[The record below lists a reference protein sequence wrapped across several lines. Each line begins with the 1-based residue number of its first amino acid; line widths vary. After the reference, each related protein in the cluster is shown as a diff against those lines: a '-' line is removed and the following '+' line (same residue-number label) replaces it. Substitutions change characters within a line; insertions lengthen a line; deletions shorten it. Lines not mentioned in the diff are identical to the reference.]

1 MQRGIEKK
9 IPVGIEKFE
18 KIRTEGFYYID
29 KTAFIHELLY
39 SWGEVNLFTRPR
51 RFGKTLNMDM
61 LKTFFEIGTDAS
73 LFAGLAIAE
82 EQELCRKYMGQFP
95 VVFLSL
101 KSIEGADF
109 ESAKK
114 KLSIILR
121 KEVRR
126 FQFLLESDRLTDV
139 EKSLYSQ
146 LIMVGEN
153 NSFNIPDT
161 ILMGSLY
168 TLSALL
174 KKHYGLDVI
183 ILIDEYDVPLAKA
196 NENGYYDQM
205 VMLIR
210 NMFDQALKT
219 NGNLKFAVLTGCL
232 RIAKESIF
240 TGLNNMKVLS
250 VTDVRFD
257 EYFGFMDAEVQEMLK
272 YYGLSDHYDT
282 IKEWYDGYR
291 FGKTEVYC
299 PWDVLCYCDALL
311 GDRSAS
317 PEAYWSNTSGN
328 EAIRHFLEQ
337 AGSVT
342 RWELEQLIAGGTV
355 SQRPRCKH
363 TGHQISSD
371 ASIGVLDPRGSRQMD
386 MPACPLG
393 SLPAGIK
400 KGIPKAGFQL
410 PGYLLASLSL
420 SKFFLSD
427 LKKLLCIL
435 SGSLH
440 YSLIRNSLYLSNGL
454 CHISKIHRTVPL
466 PSVGFRGQIRGICLQ
481 EQIIQ
486 RSIFYYFLQT
496 LSVLKSN
503 YSSHSQV
510 ITHVHVF
517 PGMFFG
523 IRIAVDHS
531 PEIIRPLG
539 FHNIQ
544 RILCSVPAVDNDGQS
559 CLFCQIHLPD
569 KPFFLDLMVF
579 FIPVVI
585 QADLPYGGDLLPVAV
600 TPQFLHIL
608 FRKIS
613 YFIRMD
619 PHCSINKWILFR
631 EGYGISH
638 SL

>member
-1 MQRGIEKK
+1 MANNTKKKLPIGIES
-9 IPVGIEKFE
+9 FE
-18 KIRTEGFYYID
+18 EIRTEDFYYTD
-29 KTAFIHELLY
+29 KTGLIRNLLRN
-39 SWGEVNLFTRPR
+39 WGEVNQFTRPR
-51 RFGKTLNMDM
+51 RFGKSLNMSM
-61 LKTFFEIGTDAS
+61 LKAFFELGCDRS
-73 LFAGLAIAE
+73 LFEGLDVM
-82 EQELCRKYMGQFP
+82 QDPGLCDAWMGKYP
-95 VVFLSL
+95 VISISL
-101 KSIEGADF
+101 KSVNGNNYDTAC
-109 ESAKK
+109 SMMS
-114 KLSIILR
+114 SIIGREAL
-121 KEVRR
+121 R

-342 RWELEQLIAGGTV
+342 RRELEQLIAGGTV

-386 MPACPLG
+386 MPSAWLVARG
-393 SLPAGIK
+393 NKTIRQDLTYNDMYDSIDNVWSLL
-400 KGIPKAGFQL
+400 FTT
-410 PGYLLASLSL
+410 GYLTQRGVTEQREYILAIPNKEIRNIFTEQILQWFQDTARKDGDALHTFCNAFKNGDNKTAEKKFNEYLRRTISIRDTAVRRDKKENYYHGILLGLLSFESSWDLASNRESGDGYCDIMAEIDTEGIGIVIELKYADNGDL
-420 SKFFLSD
+420 DAACRKAMEQID
-427 LKKLLCIL
+427 LKRYDEQLIDDGMETIL
-435 SGSLH
+435 KYGVAC
-440 YSLIRNSLYLSNGL
+440 YKKR
-454 CHISKIHRTVPL
+454 CR
-466 PSVGFRGQIRGICLQ
+466 
-481 EQIIQ
+481 II
-486 RSIFYYFLQT
+486 LDKT
-496 LSVLKSN
+496 
-503 YSSHSQV
+503 
-510 ITHVHVF
+510 
-517 PGMFFG
+517 
-523 IRIAVDHS
+523 
-531 PEIIRPLG
+531 
-539 FHNIQ
+539 
-544 RILCSVPAVDNDGQS
+544 IL
-559 CLFCQIHLPD
+559 
-569 KPFFLDLMVF
+569 
-579 FIPVVI
+579 
-585 QADLPYGGDLLPVAV
+585 
-600 TPQFLHIL
+600 
-608 FRKIS
+608 
-613 YFIRMD
+613 
-619 PHCSINKWILFR
+619 
-631 EGYGISH
+631 
-638 SL
+638 

>member
-1 MQRGIEKK
+1 MPENKKKLPIGIEQF
-9 IPVGIEKFE
+9 GE
-18 KIRTEGFYYID
+18 IRADDFYYID
-29 KTAFIHELLY
+29 KTGLIRELLNN
-39 SWGEVNLFTRPR
+39 WGKVNLFTRPR
-51 RFGKTLNMDM
+51 RFGKSLNMSM
-61 LKTFFEIGTDAS
+61 LKAFFELGCDRS
-73 LFAGLAIAE
+73 LFEGLDIM
-82 EQELCRKYMGQFP
+82 QDPGLCDAWMGKYP
-95 VVFLSL
+95 VISISL
-101 KSIEGADF
+101 KSVNGNNYDTACSMMSSVIGREA
-109 ESAKK
+109 
-114 KLSIILR
+114 L
-121 KEVRR
+121 R

-174 KKHYGLDVI
+174 KKHYGSDVI

-272 YYGLSDHYDT
+272 YYDLSDHYDT

-342 RWELEQLIAGGTV
+342 RRELEQLIAGGTV
-355 SQRPRCKH
+355 NKTIRQDLTYNDMYDSIDNVWSLLFTTGYLTQKGITEQREYILAIPNKEIRNIF
-363 TGHQISSD
+363 TDQISKWFQD
-371 ASIGVLDPRGSRQMD
+371 TARKDGDTLHAFCNAFKTGDNKTAEKKFNEYLRRTISIRDTAVRKDKKENYYHGIL
-386 MPACPLG
+386 LG
-393 SLPAGIK
+393 LLS
-400 KGIPKAGFQL
+400 FESSWD
-410 PGYLLASLSL
+410 LASNRESGDGYCDIMAEIDTEGIGIVIELKYADNGDL
-420 SKFFLSD
+420 DAACRKAMEQID
-427 LKKLLCIL
+427 LKRYDEQLIDDGMETIL
-435 SGSLH
+435 KYGVAC
-440 YSLIRNSLYLSNGL
+440 YKKR
-454 CHISKIHRTVPL
+454 CR
-466 PSVGFRGQIRGICLQ
+466 
-481 EQIIQ
+481 II
-486 RSIFYYFLQT
+486 LDKT
-496 LSVLKSN
+496 
-503 YSSHSQV
+503 
-510 ITHVHVF
+510 
-517 PGMFFG
+517 
-523 IRIAVDHS
+523 
-531 PEIIRPLG
+531 
-539 FHNIQ
+539 
-544 RILCSVPAVDNDGQS
+544 IL
-559 CLFCQIHLPD
+559 
-569 KPFFLDLMVF
+569 
-579 FIPVVI
+579 
-585 QADLPYGGDLLPVAV
+585 
-600 TPQFLHIL
+600 
-608 FRKIS
+608 
-613 YFIRMD
+613 
-619 PHCSINKWILFR
+619 
-631 EGYGISH
+631 
-638 SL
+638 

>member
-1 MQRGIEKK
+1 MANNTKKKLPIGIES
-9 IPVGIEKFE
+9 FE
-18 KIRTEGFYYID
+18 EIRTEDFYYID
-29 KTAFIHELLY
+29 KTGLIRNLLRN
-39 SWGEVNLFTRPR
+39 WGEVNQFTRPR
-51 RFGKTLNMDM
+51 RFGKSLNMSM
-61 LKTFFEIGTDAS
+61 LKAFFELGCDRS
-73 LFAGLAIAE
+73 LFEGLDVM
-82 EQELCRKYMGQFP
+82 QDPGLCDAWMGKYP
-95 VVFLSL
+95 VISISL
-101 KSIEGADF
+101 KSVNGNNYDTAC
-109 ESAKK
+109 SMMS
-114 KLSIILR
+114 SIIGREAL
-121 KEVRR
+121 R

-342 RWELEQLIAGGTV
+342 RRELEQLIAGGTV
-355 SQRPRCKH
+355 NKTIRQDLTYNDMYDSIDNVWSLLFTTGYLTQRGVTEQREYILAIPNKEIRNIF
-363 TGHQISSD
+363 TEQISKWFQD
-371 ASIGVLDPRGSRQMD
+371 TARQDGDTLHAFCNAFKTGDNKTAEKKFTEYLRRTISIRDTAVRRDKKENYYHGIL
-386 MPACPLG
+386 LG
-393 SLPAGIK
+393 LLS
-400 KGIPKAGFQL
+400 FESSWD
-410 PGYLLASLSL
+410 LASNRESGDGYCDIMAEIDTEGIGIVIELKYADNGDL
-420 SKFFLSD
+420 DAACRKAMEQID
-427 LKKLLCIL
+427 LKRYDEQLIDDGMETIL
-435 SGSLH
+435 KYGVAC
-440 YSLIRNSLYLSNGL
+440 YKKR
-454 CHISKIHRTVPL
+454 CR
-466 PSVGFRGQIRGICLQ
+466 
-481 EQIIQ
+481 II
-486 RSIFYYFLQT
+486 L
-496 LSVLKSN
+496 
-503 YSSHSQV
+503 
-510 ITHVHVF
+510 
-517 PGMFFG
+517 
-523 IRIAVDHS
+523 
-531 PEIIRPLG
+531 
-539 FHNIQ
+539 
-544 RILCSVPAVDNDGQS
+544 
-559 CLFCQIHLPD
+559 D
-569 KPFFLDLMVF
+569 KTM
-579 FIPVVI
+579 I
-585 QADLPYGGDLLPVAV
+585 
-600 TPQFLHIL
+600 
-608 FRKIS
+608 
-613 YFIRMD
+613 
-619 PHCSINKWILFR
+619 
-631 EGYGISH
+631 
-638 SL
+638 

>member
-1 MQRGIEKK
+1 MPENKKKLPIGIES
-9 IPVGIEKFE
+9 FD
-18 KIRTEGFYYID
+18 KIRSGDFYYID
-29 KTAFIHELLY
+29 KTGLIRDLLRN
-39 SWGEVNLFTRPR
+39 WGEVNLFTRPR
-51 RFGKTLNMDM
+51 RFGKSLNMSM
-61 LKTFFEIGTDAS
+61 LKAFFELGCDRS
-73 LFAGLAIAE
+73 LFEGLDIM
-82 EQELCRKYMGQFP
+82 QDPGLCDAWMGKYP
-95 VVFLSL
+95 VISISL
-101 KSIEGADF
+101 KSVNGNNYDTAC
-109 ESAKK
+109 SMMS
-114 KLSIILR
+114 SIIGREAL
-121 KEVRR
+121 R

-257 EYFGFMDAEVQEMLK
+257 EYFGFMDAEVQEMLE

-311 GDRSAS
+311 GDHSAS

-342 RWELEQLIAGGTV
+342 RRELEQLIAGGTV
-355 SQRPRCKH
+355 NKTIRQDL
-363 TGHQISSD
+363 TYND
-371 ASIGVLDPRGSRQMD
+371 MYDSIDNVW
-386 MPACPLG
+386 
-393 SLPAGIK
+393 SLL
-400 KGIPKAGFQL
+400 FTT
-410 PGYLLASLSL
+410 GYLTQRGVTEQREYILAIPNKEIRNIFTEQILQWFQDTARKDGDALHTFCNAFKNGDNKTAEKKFNEYLRRTISIRDTAVRRDKKENYYHGILLGLLSFESSWDLASNRESGDGYCDIMAEIDTEGIGIVIELKYADNGDL
-420 SKFFLSD
+420 DAACRKAMEQID
-427 LKKLLCIL
+427 LKRYDEQLIDDGMETIL
-435 SGSLH
+435 KYGVAC
-440 YSLIRNSLYLSNGL
+440 YKKR
-454 CHISKIHRTVPL
+454 CR
-466 PSVGFRGQIRGICLQ
+466 
-481 EQIIQ
+481 II
-486 RSIFYYFLQT
+486 LDKT
-496 LSVLKSN
+496 
-503 YSSHSQV
+503 
-510 ITHVHVF
+510 
-517 PGMFFG
+517 
-523 IRIAVDHS
+523 
-531 PEIIRPLG
+531 
-539 FHNIQ
+539 
-544 RILCSVPAVDNDGQS
+544 IL
-559 CLFCQIHLPD
+559 
-569 KPFFLDLMVF
+569 
-579 FIPVVI
+579 
-585 QADLPYGGDLLPVAV
+585 
-600 TPQFLHIL
+600 
-608 FRKIS
+608 
-613 YFIRMD
+613 
-619 PHCSINKWILFR
+619 
-631 EGYGISH
+631 
-638 SL
+638 

>member
-1 MQRGIEKK
+1 MGKY
-9 IPVGIEKFE
+9 PVIS
-18 KIRTEGFYYID
+18 I
-29 KTAFIHELLY
+29 
-39 SWGEVNLFTRPR
+39 
-51 RFGKTLNMDM
+51 
-61 LKTFFEIGTDAS
+61 
-73 LFAGLAIAE
+73 
-82 EQELCRKYMGQFP
+82 
-95 VVFLSL
+95 SL
-101 KSIEGADF
+101 KSVNGNNYDTAC
-109 ESAKK
+109 SMMS
-114 KLSIILR
+114 SIIGREAL
-121 KEVRR
+121 R

-257 EYFGFMDAEVQEMLK
+257 EYFGFMDAEVQEMSK

-342 RWELEQLIAGGTV
+342 RRELEQLIAGGTV
-355 SQRPRCKH
+355 NKTIRQDL
-363 TGHQISSD
+363 TYND
-371 ASIGVLDPRGSRQMD
+371 MYDSIDNVW
-386 MPACPLG
+386 
-393 SLPAGIK
+393 SLL
-400 KGIPKAGFQL
+400 FTT
-410 PGYLLASLSL
+410 GYLTQRGVTEQREYILAIPNKEIRNIFTEQILQWFQDTARKDGDALHTFCNAFKNGDNKTAEKKFNEYLRRTISIRDTAVRRDKKENYYHGILLGLLSFESSWDLASNRESGDGYCDIMAEIDTEGIGIVIELKYADNGDL
-420 SKFFLSD
+420 DAACRKAMEQID
-427 LKKLLCIL
+427 LKRYDEQLIDDGMETIL
-435 SGSLH
+435 KYGVAC
-440 YSLIRNSLYLSNGL
+440 YKKR
-454 CHISKIHRTVPL
+454 CR
-466 PSVGFRGQIRGICLQ
+466 
-481 EQIIQ
+481 II
-486 RSIFYYFLQT
+486 LDKT
-496 LSVLKSN
+496 
-503 YSSHSQV
+503 
-510 ITHVHVF
+510 
-517 PGMFFG
+517 
-523 IRIAVDHS
+523 
-531 PEIIRPLG
+531 
-539 FHNIQ
+539 
-544 RILCSVPAVDNDGQS
+544 IL
-559 CLFCQIHLPD
+559 
-569 KPFFLDLMVF
+569 
-579 FIPVVI
+579 
-585 QADLPYGGDLLPVAV
+585 
-600 TPQFLHIL
+600 
-608 FRKIS
+608 
-613 YFIRMD
+613 
-619 PHCSINKWILFR
+619 
-631 EGYGISH
+631 
-638 SL
+638 

>member
-1 MQRGIEKK
+1 MANNTKKKLPIGIES
-9 IPVGIEKFE
+9 FE
-18 KIRTEGFYYID
+18 EIRTEDFYYTD
-29 KTAFIHELLY
+29 KTGLIRNLLRN
-39 SWGEVNLFTRPR
+39 WGEVNQFTRPR
-51 RFGKTLNMDM
+51 RFGKSLNMSM
-61 LKTFFEIGTDAS
+61 LKAFFELGCDRS
-73 LFAGLAIAE
+73 LFEGLDVM
-82 EQELCRKYMGQFP
+82 QDPGLCDAWMGKYP
-95 VVFLSL
+95 VISISL
-101 KSIEGADF
+101 KSVNGNNYDTAC
-109 ESAKK
+109 SMMS
-114 KLSIILR
+114 SIIGREAL
-121 KEVRR
+121 R

-342 RWELEQLIAGGTV
+342 RRELEQLIAGGTV

-393 SLPAGIK
+393 SLLAGIK
-400 KGIPKAGFQL
+400 R
-410 PGYLLASLSL
+410 SV
-420 SKFFLSD
+420 
-427 LKKLLCIL
+427 
-435 SGSLH
+435 
-440 YSLIRNSLYLSNGL
+440 
-454 CHISKIHRTVPL
+454 RT
-466 PSVGFRGQIRGICLQ
+466 
-481 EQIIQ
+481 
-486 RSIFYYFLQT
+486 
-496 LSVLKSN
+496 
-503 YSSHSQV
+503 
-510 ITHVHVF
+510 
-517 PGMFFG
+517 
-523 IRIAVDHS
+523 
-531 PEIIRPLG
+531 
-539 FHNIQ
+539 
-544 RILCSVPAVDNDGQS
+544 
-559 CLFCQIHLPD
+559 
-569 KPFFLDLMVF
+569 
-579 FIPVVI
+579 
-585 QADLPYGGDLLPVAV
+585 
-600 TPQFLHIL
+600 
-608 FRKIS
+608 
-613 YFIRMD
+613 
-619 PHCSINKWILFR
+619 
-631 EGYGISH
+631 
-638 SL
+638 

>member
-1 MQRGIEKK
+1 MANNTKKKLPIGIES
-9 IPVGIEKFE
+9 FE
-18 KIRTEGFYYID
+18 EIRTEDFYYTD
-29 KTAFIHELLY
+29 KTGLIRNLLRN
-39 SWGEVNLFTRPR
+39 WGEVNQFTRPR
-51 RFGKTLNMDM
+51 RFGKSLNMSM
-61 LKTFFEIGTDAS
+61 LKAFFELGCDRS
-73 LFAGLAIAE
+73 LFEGLDVM
-82 EQELCRKYMGQFP
+82 QDPGLCDAWMGKYP
-95 VVFLSL
+95 VISISL
-101 KSIEGADF
+101 KSVNGNNYDTAC
-109 ESAKK
+109 SMMS
-114 KLSIILR
+114 SIIGREAL
-121 KEVRR
+121 R

-342 RWELEQLIAGGTV
+342 RRELEQLIAGGTV

-386 MPACPLG
+386 MPRQDLTYNDMYDSIDNVW
-393 SLPAGIK
+393 SLL
-400 KGIPKAGFQL
+400 FTT
-410 PGYLLASLSL
+410 GYLTQRGVTEQREYILAIPNKEIRNIFTEQILQWFQDTARKDGDALHTFCNAFKNGDNKTAEKKFNEYLRRTISIRDTAVRRDKKENYYHGILLGLLSFESSWDLASNRESGDGYCDIMAEIDTEGIGIVIELKYADNGDL
-420 SKFFLSD
+420 DAACRKAMEQID
-427 LKKLLCIL
+427 LKRYDEQLIDDGMETIL
-435 SGSLH
+435 KYGVAC
-440 YSLIRNSLYLSNGL
+440 YKKR
-454 CHISKIHRTVPL
+454 CR
-466 PSVGFRGQIRGICLQ
+466 
-481 EQIIQ
+481 II
-486 RSIFYYFLQT
+486 LDKT
-496 LSVLKSN
+496 
-503 YSSHSQV
+503 
-510 ITHVHVF
+510 
-517 PGMFFG
+517 
-523 IRIAVDHS
+523 
-531 PEIIRPLG
+531 
-539 FHNIQ
+539 
-544 RILCSVPAVDNDGQS
+544 IL
-559 CLFCQIHLPD
+559 
-569 KPFFLDLMVF
+569 
-579 FIPVVI
+579 
-585 QADLPYGGDLLPVAV
+585 
-600 TPQFLHIL
+600 
-608 FRKIS
+608 
-613 YFIRMD
+613 
-619 PHCSINKWILFR
+619 
-631 EGYGISH
+631 
-638 SL
+638 

>member
-1 MQRGIEKK
+1 MANNTKKKLPIGIES
-9 IPVGIEKFE
+9 FE
-18 KIRTEGFYYID
+18 EIRTEDFYYID
-29 KTAFIHELLY
+29 KTGLIRNLLRN
-39 SWGEVNLFTRPR
+39 WGEVNQFTRPR
-51 RFGKTLNMDM
+51 RFGKSLNMSM
-61 LKTFFEIGTDAS
+61 LKAFFELGCDRSQFEGLDVMQDPGLCDAWM
-73 LFAGLAIAE
+73 G
-82 EQELCRKYMGQFP
+82 KYP
-95 VVFLSL
+95 VISISL
-101 KSIEGADF
+101 KSVNGNNYDTAC
-109 ESAKK
+109 SMMS
-114 KLSIILR
+114 SIIGREAL
-121 KEVRR
+121 R

-342 RWELEQLIAGGTV
+342 RRELEQLIAGGTV
-355 SQRPRCKH
+355 NKTIRQDL
-363 TGHQISSD
+363 TYND
-371 ASIGVLDPRGSRQMD
+371 MYDSIDNVW
-386 MPACPLG
+386 
-393 SLPAGIK
+393 SLL
-400 KGIPKAGFQL
+400 FTT
-410 PGYLLASLSL
+410 GYLTQRGVTEQREYILAIPNKEIRNIFTEQILQWFQDTARKDGDALHTFCNAFKNGDNKTAEKKFNEYLRRTISIRDTAVRRDKKENYYHGILLGLLSFESSWDLASNRESGDGYCDMMGESETEGIGIVIELKYADNGDL
-420 SKFFLSD
+420 DAACRKAMEQID
-427 LKKLLCIL
+427 LKRYDEQLIDDGMETIL
-435 SGSLH
+435 KYGVAC
-440 YSLIRNSLYLSNGL
+440 YKKR
-454 CHISKIHRTVPL
+454 CR
-466 PSVGFRGQIRGICLQ
+466 
-481 EQIIQ
+481 II
-486 RSIFYYFLQT
+486 LDKT
-496 LSVLKSN
+496 
-503 YSSHSQV
+503 
-510 ITHVHVF
+510 
-517 PGMFFG
+517 
-523 IRIAVDHS
+523 
-531 PEIIRPLG
+531 
-539 FHNIQ
+539 
-544 RILCSVPAVDNDGQS
+544 IL
-559 CLFCQIHLPD
+559 
-569 KPFFLDLMVF
+569 
-579 FIPVVI
+579 
-585 QADLPYGGDLLPVAV
+585 
-600 TPQFLHIL
+600 
-608 FRKIS
+608 
-613 YFIRMD
+613 
-619 PHCSINKWILFR
+619 
-631 EGYGISH
+631 
-638 SL
+638 

>member
-1 MQRGIEKK
+1 MANNTKKKLPIGIES
-9 IPVGIEKFE
+9 FE
-18 KIRTEGFYYID
+18 EIRTEDFYYID
-29 KTAFIHELLY
+29 KTGLIRNLLRN
-39 SWGEVNLFTRPR
+39 WGEVNQFTRPR
-51 RFGKTLNMDM
+51 RFGKSLNMSM
-61 LKTFFEIGTDAS
+61 LKAFFELGCDRS
-73 LFAGLAIAE
+73 LFEGLDVM
-82 EQELCRKYMGQFP
+82 QDPGLCDAWMGKYP
-95 VVFLSL
+95 VISISL
-101 KSIEGADF
+101 KSVNGNNYDTAC
-109 ESAKK
+109 SMMS
-114 KLSIILR
+114 SIIGREAL
-121 KEVRR
+121 R

-342 RWELEQLIAGGTV
+342 RRELEQLIAGGTV

-386 MPACPLG
+386 MPNKTIRQDLTYNDMYDSIDNVW
-393 SLPAGIK
+393 SLL
-400 KGIPKAGFQL
+400 FTT
-410 PGYLLASLSL
+410 GYLTQRGVTEQREYILAIPNKEIRNIFTEQILQWFQDTARKDGDALHTFCNAFKNGDNKTAEKKFNEYLRRTISIRDTAVRRDKKENYYHGILLGLLSFESSWDLASNRESGDGYCDIMAEIDTEGIGIVIELKYADNGDL
-420 SKFFLSD
+420 DAACRKAMEQID
-427 LKKLLCIL
+427 LKRYDEQLIDDGMETIL
-435 SGSLH
+435 KYGVAC
-440 YSLIRNSLYLSNGL
+440 YKKR
-454 CHISKIHRTVPL
+454 CR
-466 PSVGFRGQIRGICLQ
+466 
-481 EQIIQ
+481 II
-486 RSIFYYFLQT
+486 L
-496 LSVLKSN
+496 
-503 YSSHSQV
+503 
-510 ITHVHVF
+510 
-517 PGMFFG
+517 
-523 IRIAVDHS
+523 
-531 PEIIRPLG
+531 
-539 FHNIQ
+539 
-544 RILCSVPAVDNDGQS
+544 
-559 CLFCQIHLPD
+559 D
-569 KPFFLDLMVF
+569 KTM
-579 FIPVVI
+579 I
-585 QADLPYGGDLLPVAV
+585 
-600 TPQFLHIL
+600 
-608 FRKIS
+608 
-613 YFIRMD
+613 
-619 PHCSINKWILFR
+619 
-631 EGYGISH
+631 
-638 SL
+638 

>member
-1 MQRGIEKK
+1 MANNTKKKLPIGIES
-9 IPVGIEKFE
+9 FE
-18 KIRTEGFYYID
+18 EIRTEDFYYTD
-29 KTAFIHELLY
+29 KTGLIRNLLRN
-39 SWGEVNLFTRPR
+39 WGEVNQFTRPR
-51 RFGKTLNMDM
+51 RFGKSLNMSM
-61 LKTFFEIGTDAS
+61 LKAFFELGCDRS
-73 LFAGLAIAE
+73 LFEGLDVM
-82 EQELCRKYMGQFP
+82 QDPGLCDAWMGKYP
-95 VVFLSL
+95 VISISL
-101 KSIEGADF
+101 KSVNGNNYDTAC
-109 ESAKK
+109 SMMS
-114 KLSIILR
+114 SIIGREAL
-121 KEVRR
+121 R

-342 RWELEQLIAGGTV
+342 RRELEQLIAGGTV

-386 MPACPLG
+386 MPDLTYNDMYDSIDNVW
-393 SLPAGIK
+393 SLL
-400 KGIPKAGFQL
+400 FTT
-410 PGYLLASLSL
+410 GYLTQRGVTEQREYILAIPNKEIRNIFTEQILQWFQDTARKDGDALHTFCNAFKNGDNKTAEKKFNEYLRRTISIRDTAVRRDKKENYYHGILLGLLSFESSWDLASNRESGDGYCDIMAEIDTEGIGIVIELKYADNGDL
-420 SKFFLSD
+420 DAACRKAMEQID
-427 LKKLLCIL
+427 LKRYDEQLIDDGMETIL
-435 SGSLH
+435 KYGVAC
-440 YSLIRNSLYLSNGL
+440 YKKR
-454 CHISKIHRTVPL
+454 CR
-466 PSVGFRGQIRGICLQ
+466 
-481 EQIIQ
+481 II
-486 RSIFYYFLQT
+486 LDKT
-496 LSVLKSN
+496 
-503 YSSHSQV
+503 
-510 ITHVHVF
+510 
-517 PGMFFG
+517 
-523 IRIAVDHS
+523 
-531 PEIIRPLG
+531 
-539 FHNIQ
+539 
-544 RILCSVPAVDNDGQS
+544 IL
-559 CLFCQIHLPD
+559 
-569 KPFFLDLMVF
+569 
-579 FIPVVI
+579 
-585 QADLPYGGDLLPVAV
+585 
-600 TPQFLHIL
+600 
-608 FRKIS
+608 
-613 YFIRMD
+613 
-619 PHCSINKWILFR
+619 
-631 EGYGISH
+631 
-638 SL
+638 

>member
-1 MQRGIEKK
+1 MRKKLPIGID
-9 IPVGIEKFE
+9 GFE
-18 KIRTEGFYYID
+18 KLRTNDFYYID
-29 KTAFIHELLY
+29 KTGLIRELLNN
-39 SWGEVNLFTRPR
+39 WGKVNLFTRPR
-51 RFGKTLNMDM
+51 RFGKSLNMSM
-61 LKTFFEIGTDAS
+61 LKAFFELGCDRS
-73 LFAGLAIAE
+73 LFEGLDIM
-82 EQELCRKYMGQFP
+82 QDPGLCDDP
-95 VVFLSL
+95 VISISL
-101 KSIEGADF
+101 KSVNGNNYDTACSMMSSVIGREA
-109 ESAKK
+109 
-114 KLSIILR
+114 L
-121 KEVRR
+121 R

-174 KKHYGLDVI
+174 KKHYGSDVI

-272 YYGLSDHYDT
+272 YYDLSDHYDT

-342 RWELEQLIAGGTV
+342 RRELEQLIAGGTV
-355 SQRPRCKH
+355 NKTIRQDLTYNDMYDSIDNVWSLLFTTGYLTQKGITEQREYILAIPNKEIRNIF
-363 TGHQISSD
+363 TDQISKWFQD
-371 ASIGVLDPRGSRQMD
+371 TARKDGDTLHAFCNAFKTGDNKTAEKKFNEYLRRTISIRDTAVRKDKKENYYHGIL
-386 MPACPLG
+386 LG
-393 SLPAGIK
+393 LLS
-400 KGIPKAGFQL
+400 FESSWD
-410 PGYLLASLSL
+410 LASNRESGDGYCDIMAEIDTEGIGIVIELKYADNGDL
-420 SKFFLSD
+420 DAACRKAMEQID
-427 LKKLLCIL
+427 LKRYDEQLIDDGMETIL
-435 SGSLH
+435 KYGVAC
-440 YSLIRNSLYLSNGL
+440 YKKR
-454 CHISKIHRTVPL
+454 CR
-466 PSVGFRGQIRGICLQ
+466 
-481 EQIIQ
+481 II
-486 RSIFYYFLQT
+486 L
-496 LSVLKSN
+496 
-503 YSSHSQV
+503 
-510 ITHVHVF
+510 
-517 PGMFFG
+517 
-523 IRIAVDHS
+523 
-531 PEIIRPLG
+531 
-539 FHNIQ
+539 
-544 RILCSVPAVDNDGQS
+544 
-559 CLFCQIHLPD
+559 D
-569 KPFFLDLMVF
+569 KTM
-579 FIPVVI
+579 I
-585 QADLPYGGDLLPVAV
+585 
-600 TPQFLHIL
+600 
-608 FRKIS
+608 
-613 YFIRMD
+613 
-619 PHCSINKWILFR
+619 
-631 EGYGISH
+631 
-638 SL
+638 

>member
-1 MQRGIEKK
+1 
-9 IPVGIEKFE
+9 
-18 KIRTEGFYYID
+18 
-29 KTAFIHELLY
+29 
-39 SWGEVNLFTRPR
+39 
-51 RFGKTLNMDM
+51 M
-61 LKTFFEIGTDAS
+61 LKAFFELGCDRS
-73 LFAGLAIAE
+73 LFEGLDVM
-82 EQELCRKYMGQFP
+82 QDPGLCDAWMGKYP
-95 VVFLSL
+95 VISISL
-101 KSIEGADF
+101 KSVNGNNYDTAC
-109 ESAKK
+109 SMMS
-114 KLSIILR
+114 SIIGREAL
-121 KEVRR
+121 R

-342 RWELEQLIAGGTV
+342 RRELEQLIAGGTV

-393 SLPAGIK
+393 SLLAGIK
-400 KGIPKAGFQL
+400 RSA
-410 PGYLLASLSL
+410 
-420 SKFFLSD
+420 
-427 LKKLLCIL
+427 
-435 SGSLH
+435 
-440 YSLIRNSLYLSNGL
+440 
-454 CHISKIHRTVPL
+454 RT
-466 PSVGFRGQIRGICLQ
+466 
-481 EQIIQ
+481 
-486 RSIFYYFLQT
+486 
-496 LSVLKSN
+496 
-503 YSSHSQV
+503 
-510 ITHVHVF
+510 
-517 PGMFFG
+517 
-523 IRIAVDHS
+523 
-531 PEIIRPLG
+531 
-539 FHNIQ
+539 
-544 RILCSVPAVDNDGQS
+544 
-559 CLFCQIHLPD
+559 
-569 KPFFLDLMVF
+569 
-579 FIPVVI
+579 
-585 QADLPYGGDLLPVAV
+585 
-600 TPQFLHIL
+600 
-608 FRKIS
+608 
-613 YFIRMD
+613 
-619 PHCSINKWILFR
+619 
-631 EGYGISH
+631 
-638 SL
+638 

>member
-1 MQRGIEKK
+1 MANNTKKKLPIGIES
-9 IPVGIEKFE
+9 FE
-18 KIRTEGFYYID
+18 EIRTEDFYYID
-29 KTAFIHELLY
+29 KTGLIRNLLRN
-39 SWGEVNLFTRPR
+39 WGEVNQFTRPR
-51 RFGKTLNMDM
+51 RFGKSLNMSM
-61 LKTFFEIGTDAS
+61 LKAFFELGCDRS
-73 LFAGLAIAE
+73 LFEGLDVM
-82 EQELCRKYMGQFP
+82 QDPGLCDAWMGKYP
-95 VVFLSL
+95 VISISL
-101 KSIEGADF
+101 KSVNGNNYDTAC
-109 ESAKK
+109 SMMS
-114 KLSIILR
+114 SIIGREAL
-121 KEVRR
+121 R

-257 EYFGFMDAEVQEMLK
+257 EYFGFMDAEVQEMLE

-342 RWELEQLIAGGTV
+342 RRELEQLIAGGTV
-355 SQRPRCKH
+355 NKTIRQDLTYNDMYDSIDNVWSLLFTTGYLTQRGVTEQREYILAIPNKEIRNIF
-363 TGHQISSD
+363 TEQISKWFQD
-371 ASIGVLDPRGSRQMD
+371 TARQDGDTLHAFCNAFKTGDNKTAEKKFTEYLRRTISIRDTAVRRDKKENYYHGIL
-386 MPACPLG
+386 LG
-393 SLPAGIK
+393 LLS
-400 KGIPKAGFQL
+400 FESSWD
-410 PGYLLASLSL
+410 LASNRESGDGYCDIMAEIDTEGIGIVIELKYADNGDL
-420 SKFFLSD
+420 DAACRKAMEQID
-427 LKKLLCIL
+427 LKRYDEQLIDDGMETIL
-435 SGSLH
+435 KYGVAC
-440 YSLIRNSLYLSNGL
+440 YKKR
-454 CHISKIHRTVPL
+454 CR
-466 PSVGFRGQIRGICLQ
+466 
-481 EQIIQ
+481 II
-486 RSIFYYFLQT
+486 L
-496 LSVLKSN
+496 
-503 YSSHSQV
+503 
-510 ITHVHVF
+510 
-517 PGMFFG
+517 
-523 IRIAVDHS
+523 
-531 PEIIRPLG
+531 
-539 FHNIQ
+539 
-544 RILCSVPAVDNDGQS
+544 
-559 CLFCQIHLPD
+559 D
-569 KPFFLDLMVF
+569 KTM
-579 FIPVVI
+579 I
-585 QADLPYGGDLLPVAV
+585 
-600 TPQFLHIL
+600 
-608 FRKIS
+608 
-613 YFIRMD
+613 
-619 PHCSINKWILFR
+619 
-631 EGYGISH
+631 
-638 SL
+638 